1 MLLWRLL
8 PLVLSTRASQ
18 QSRFRDEETHWG
30 PHGPGEYGD
39 GWASS
44 GGMDDFLCEHT
55 RRRRKENPSE
65 KQGPHNFNE
74 KLQVVE
80 RV

>member
-8 PLVLSTRASQ
+8 PLVLYTRASQ

-30 PHGPGEYGD
+30 PHGPGEMGMD
-39 GWASS
+39 GPESS
-44 GGMDDFLCEHT
+44 GGMTFCANT
-55 RRRRKENPSE
+55 RRRRKINPSK